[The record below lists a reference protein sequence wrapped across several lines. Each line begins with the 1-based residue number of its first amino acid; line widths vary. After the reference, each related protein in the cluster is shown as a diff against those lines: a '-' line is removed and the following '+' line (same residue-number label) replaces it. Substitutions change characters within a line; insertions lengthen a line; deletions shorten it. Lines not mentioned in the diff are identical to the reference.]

1 MNNWTT
7 RLAAQAASALAGLLV
22 AVQALQA
29 QALPAL
35 PVAPV
40 RPVTDTYFGTPVV
53 DDYRYM
59 ENLADPEVQAWMK
72 AQAQATRARL
82 DALPGRQ
89 ALLERIHAL
98 RNADAARGGFVR
110 RGQRWFYEAFEPG
123 AQLPRLYWRDGLQG
137 EEHLLLDPAALG
149 AGSTTHYALDYF
161 EPSGDGKLV
170 AYGISAGGS
179 EASVLHVMDV
189 ATGRVLAERITRAN
203 GSVVAWRPD
212 NRSFFYL
219 RYGPVTPATP
229 PALREYDAR
238 TYLHQ
243 VGTHAD
249 GDGDAV
255 VFGRGVQPGLDVP
268 EGQGTYVLLA
278 PGSKWA
284 LAVANR
290 NMDNNPATFYVA
302 PLAQV
307 NGPRTPWRK
316 IAGVA
321 DGVTDVALHGDTL
334 YFLSQK
340 DAPRFRLLA
349 TPLARP
355 DVARARVVIP
365 EGTGVL
371 TAFALARDGLYA
383 RVRDG
388 AVSHVLR
395 LADDGSGARVVPMPF
410 EGNVGAPV
418 VDPREPGALMVVRG
432 WLQSPRVVFYDP
444 ARGASADTG
453 LIPPSKIDVSA
464 MAAKEVFAT
473 SYDGTRVPLSL
484 IYRRDLVRDG
494 SHPTLL
500 IGYGSYGISLEPR
513 FSATSLAWIERG
525 GVVAIAH
532 VRGGGEYGE
541 AWHAAGQKLTKLNTV
556 FDFIACAQYL
566 IDEHYTV
573 AAKIAGNGGS
583 AGGITVGGA
592 LTWRPDLFGV
602 ILDEV
607 GMSDTLRAET
617 EPNGP
622 PNVPEFGSVATEA
635 GFHGLYAMSPYVH
648 VRDGVRYP
656 AVMFST
662 GANDPRVSPWQMAKM
677 AARVQAATASGRP
690 VLLRVDYD
698 AGHGI
703 GSSASQVEA
712 KLADLWSFALWQM
725 GDPAFQPTSAAV
737 PAAAPAAVPAPA
749 TPATH

>member
-1 MNNWTT
+1 MKT
-7 RLAAQAASALAGLLV
+7 RIQQLAAAGIAISGLLLAAQALR
-22 AVQALQA
+22 A
-29 QALPAL
+29 QDL

-40 RPVTDTYFGTPVV
+40 RPVTDTYFGTAVV
-53 DDYRYM
+53 DNYRYM
-59 ENLADPEVQAWMK
+59 ENLDAPEVRGWMK

-89 ALLERIHAL
+89 ALLDRIHAL
-98 RNADAARGGFVR
+98 DNTDPARGGFVR

-123 AQLPRLYWRDGLQG
+123 VQLPRLYWRDGLQG
-137 EEHLLLDPAALG
+137 EEHLLVDPAALG
-149 AGSTTHYALDYF
+149 AGSKTHYALDYF
-161 EPSGDGKLV
+161 EPSWDGKLI

-179 EASVLHVMDV
+179 EASVLHVMEV
-189 ATGRVLAERITRAN
+189 ATGKVLAEGITRAAD
-203 GSVVAWRPD
+203 SVVAWRPD

-219 RYGPVTPATP
+219 RYPATGPDTP
-229 PALREYDAR
+229 PALREYNAR
-238 TYLHQ
+238 TCLHQ
-243 VGTHAD
+243 VGLHTD
-249 GDGDAV
+249 GNGDAV
-255 VFGRGVQPGLDVP
+255 VFGRGVEPGLEVP

-278 PGSKWA
+278 PDSGYA

-290 NMDNNPATFYVA
+290 NMDRNPSTFYVA
-302 PLAQV
+302 PLAQARD
-307 NGPRTPWRK
+307 GHTPWRK
-316 IAGVA
+316 IADVA
-321 DGVTDVALHGDTL
+321 DGVTQVALHGDTL

-355 DVARARVVIP
+355 DVAHARVVIP
-365 EGTGVL
+365 EGKGVL
-371 TAFALARDGLYA
+371 TSFAFAKDGLYA

-395 LADDGSGARVVPMPF
+395 VAGDGTHGHVVPMPF
-410 EGNVGAPV
+410 EGNVGPPV
-418 VDPREPGALMVVRG
+418 TDAREPGALMGIRG
-432 WLQSPRVVFYDP
+432 WLQSSRVMFYDP
-444 ARGASADTG
+444 AKDSSTDTG
-453 LIPPSKIDVSA
+453 LVPPSKLDVSA
-464 MAAKEVFAT
+464 MEAKEVFAT
-473 SYDGTRVPLSL
+473 GDDGTQVPLSL
-484 IYRRDLVRDG
+484 IYRRGLVLDG

-500 IGYGSYGISLEPR
+500 VGYGSYGISLEPY
-513 FSATSLAWIERG
+513 FSATRLAWLERG

-541 AWHAAGQKLTKLNTV
+541 GWHAAGQKQTKLNTV

-566 IDEHYTV
+566 VDQHYTTP
-573 AAKIAGNGGS
+573 ARLAGNGGS

-592 LTWRPDLFGV
+592 LTRRPDLFGV

-607 GMSDTLRAET
+607 GMSDTLRFET

-622 PNVPEFGSVATEA
+622 PNVPEFGSVKTEA
-635 GFHGLYAMSPYVH
+635 GFHGLYAMGAYVH

-662 GANDPRVSPWQMAKM
+662 GANDPRVAPWQMAKM

-703 GSSASQVEA
+703 GSSASQYEQM
-712 KLADLWSFALWQM
+712 LADLWSFALWQM
-725 GDPAFQPTSAAV
+725 GDPAFQP
-737 PAAAPAAVPAPA
+737 AAAA
-749 TPATH
+749 H